1 MHVQTLGALEAGIK
15 PVKPK
20 NLLLLCYLALEGKQ
34 DRKHLQMLFWPEA
47 ADPAT
52 SLRVALS
59 YLQGLGKD
67 LFRSVQNQVEALI
80 QTDAH
85 ELTQFYQQQQYS
97 EVIRLYSGAFLKGL
111 DLKNSST
118 ELEDWIFETR
128 EKLASLVQWSVLY
141 EAQKVRYSMPDQF
154 QALAEQF
161 FQIDGAP
168 PPTLEM
174 LRFLYTLGLEGYL
187 EHRVLKEAAELGVDL
202 TTLQVPQKTN
212 LQTAIRPVQ
221 VFVGRDQELQL
232 LHERLQQTP
241 PAIMTVTGLGG
252 VGKSTLVR
260 AYCAEHHPED
270 TLWLKADGLKDA
282 SGLLHQLGLNVQQA
296 DPWVGLTDTLRYH
309 KGIVVIDGAD
319 QLSGLDHLQN
329 WLRFPELRVIVTC
342 RQPLQLPE
350 ESLLKLEPFS
360 IQEYRGMGLSEV
372 MNHPAVQCFEKHAR
386 RNHAAFKI
394 RPEDAQDVVH
404 LCAALSGLPLA
415 LEMASSWTQILSLK
429 ELREEVQQV
438 VDPEGDPQSLK
449 PIFEASWNLLSEQE
463 KQALTNLNCFLGSFT
478 REAAVIVS
486 GVQLRTLQQL
496 VRKSLLQLEP
506 GQRFRVPQVLKGF
519 ISEPGLEIRQKYEDY
534 HLHLLSQ
541 MEQNFNSNI
550 LKYAEVI
557 PDLLEVVR
565 KTIRKQEIP
574 TKSLMKFF
582 EKRSISHYGLQFY
595 SDIISDLTPGHFIDL
610 FIEYAWLAFL
620 NGFIVESMKVCS
632 QILESCKTDH
642 YMMQV
647 FNIYGYCLM
656 YGGRYEIA
664 QLYFKKAFDICEKLD
679 DSRKLGY
686 GLNLLVVF
694 QENDDIYNL
703 VKYEDKVKDMVKM
716 YEDDYSKMH
725 FYDTLI
731 YLSLRSGK
739 LHASPADIDSMIKES
754 CLKGYKNIELHLM
767 FLKAR
772 VMFLLNDRAVEEYI
786 ELILKSGELHSFT
799 DIRNSTLLLH
809 IECKLKF
816 DHKISVE
823 LCGIVI
829 SNLKSSKDRFGV
841 IELLTILLNYVKLT
855 TEELDDMFKLIL
867 DRSIGSRLQRRKL
880 DLAIENNKKLPAVES
895 RRVVIGPIFTEIF
908 TLLNWLDFKDR
919 LELLEDHL
927 HPLHLPEEQ
936 YQQGP
941 HPRSQEPHL

>member
-15 PVKPK
+15 PIKPK

-67 LFRSVQNQVEALI
+67 LFRSVQNQVESLI
-80 QTDAH
+80 HTDAQ

-97 EVIRLYSGAFLKGL
+97 EVIKLYSGAFLKGL

-232 LHERLQQTP
+232 LHERLQQIP
-241 PAIMTVTGLGG
+241 PAIVTITGLGG

-329 WLRFPELRVIVTC
+329 WLRFPDLRVIVTC

-372 MNHPAVQCFEKHAR
+372 MNHPAVQCFEKHAK

-429 ELREEVQQV
+429 EIREEVQQV

-496 VRKSLLQLEP
+496 VRKSMLQMEP
-506 GQRFRVPQVLKGF
+506 GQRFRVPPVLRGF
-519 ISEPGLEIRQKYEDY
+519 IPDAPAEVGQKYQEY
-534 HLHLLSQ
+534 HLHLLDTMDATPGQ
-541 MEQNFNSNI
+541 QLMEF
-550 LKYAEVI
+550 AGAI
-557 PDLLEVVR
+557 PDLMEIIRRILHSSTV
-565 KTIRKQEIP
+565 KTLPLLKMFDTSGFYHI
-574 TKSLMKFF
+574 
-582 EKRSISHYGLQFY
+582 GLQFY
-595 SDIISDLTPGHFIDL
+595 SDIIRSIKIIEFPDI
-610 FIEYAWLAFL
+610 FIEYAWLCFRIGINSEAIRICEML
-620 NGFIVESMKVCS
+620 DDHDMDREVLMKVYNIKASVAMAVCNYRVS
-632 QILESCKTDH
+632 EEYYMKAFSLAILVGDKGR
-642 YMMQV
+642 V
-647 FNIYGYCLM
+647 FLYGINYCLILS
-656 YGGRYEIA
+656 ENDKNNLA
-664 QLYFKKAFDICEKLD
+664 KDIMEKLEKRLD
-679 DSRKLGY
+679 K
-686 GLNLLVVF
+686 LNLYQDL
-694 QENDDIYNL
+694 
-703 VKYEDKVKDMVKM
+703 
-716 YEDDYSKMH
+716 
-725 FYDTLI
+725 
-731 YLSLRSGK
+731 
-739 LHASPADIDSMIKES
+739 
-754 CLKGYKNIELHLM
+754 
-767 FLKAR
+767 
-772 VMFLLNDRAVEEYI
+772 YI
-786 ELILKSGELHSFT
+786 
-799 DIRNSTLLLH
+799 
-809 IECKLKF
+809 
-816 DHKISVE
+816 
-823 LCGIVI
+823 
-829 SNLKSSKDRFGV
+829 
-841 IELLTILLNYVKLT
+841 NYVKNIILFRIDDDRRYILYMDQIS
-855 TEELDDMFKLIL
+855 EEARNNEFMDIYLHAVCKKYEFMFDISSFADDSNDLLYAMGIAQINNNISMYNSLKVVQVINNLDQNYDLFELIYRMRSSRDRYSLALLLCFIASFKEMVHHDFLKKVIDYPFMSTYRWERL
-867 DRSIGSRLQRRKL
+867 KKRLADSEGS
-880 DLAIENNKKLPAVES
+880 APENQLFEKSYMKVLLEAVEWM
-895 RRVVIGPIFTEIF
+895 V
-908 TLLNWLDFKDR
+908 FKDHQQEWVGDR
-919 LELLEDHL
+919 QHHPHPEATEVLHLLE
-927 HPLHLPEEQ
+927 
-936 YQQGP
+936 P
-941 HPRSQEPHL
+941 HPTSPERSL